1 MATNDW
7 KVNYPNAQKIA
18 SPNYTI
24 GRSTSI
30 TVNNNANTRTKIS
43 IQSLSLPILR
53 VLSYTEQL
61 AVERLNGFLIRRVK
75 SLLTMSLDKTERLHR
90 WYMSRI
96 QLGMPV
102 LSQRIRS

>member
-30 TVNNNANTRTKIS
+30 TVNKNAKRKSRLNVSRS
-43 IQSLSLPILR
+43 IRR
-53 VLSYTEQL
+53 VSSYMEQL
-61 AVERLNGFLIRRVK
+61 EVERSNGFLIRKVK
-75 SLLTMSLDKTERLHR
+75 FLLIMSLDKMEK
-90 WYMSRI
+90 
-96 QLGMPV
+96 
-102 LSQRIRS
+102 